1 MPVIYQQDINHDTKI
16 AIWKIEEEEDFF
28 LDFVPI
34 NRIIKHPKKRLQHL
48 AGRYLLQHLFPD
60 FPYNEIMIADTKK
73 PFLADHKYHFSIS
86 HTKDYAAAIVSSSC
100 RVGVDIEIPT
110 NKASIISEKF
120 IHPEELPLIN
130 KLEDNTDDNYFNTL
144 IWCAKE
150 SMFKWWGL
158 GNVDFKEMLRI
169 DDIENNNGL
178 KLHARFI
185 SEHETQSLVL
195 QHKDLESLCL
205 IWVAS

>member
-1 MPVIYQQDINHDTKI
+1 MPVIYQQDINQETKI

-34 NRIIKHPKKRLQHL
+34 NRSIKHPKKRLQHL

-86 HTKDYAAAIVSSSC
+86 HTKDYAAAIVSSCC

-110 NKASIISEKF
+110 HKASIISEKF
-120 IHPEELPLIN
+120 IHPSEQHLIS
-130 KLEDNTDDNYFNTL
+130 KLDNSFDENYFNTL
-144 IWCAKE
+144 LWCAKE

-169 DDIENNNGL
+169 DNIENDNGL

-185 SEHETQSLVL
+185 SENENQSLVL
-195 QHKDLESLCL
+195 QHKDLDSLCL

>member
-16 AIWKIEEEEDFF
+16 AIWKIEEEEEFF

-110 NKASIISEKF
+110 HKASIISEKF

>member
-1 MPVIYQQDINHDTKI
+1 MPVIYQQDINQETKI

-34 NRIIKHPKKRLQHL
+34 NRSIKHPKKRLQHL

-86 HTKDYAAAIVSSSC
+86 HTKDYAAAIVSSCC

-110 NKASIISEKF
+110 HKASIIADKF
-120 IHPEELPLIN
+120 IHPSEYHLID
-130 KLEDNTDDNYFNTL
+130 KLADSNDKNYFDTL
-144 IWCAKE
+144 LWCAKE
-150 SMFKWWGL
+150 AMFKWWGL

-169 DDIENNNGL
+169 DNIENGNGL

-185 SEHETQSLVL
+185 AENETQSLTL
-195 QHKDLESLCL
+195 QHNNLEGLCL